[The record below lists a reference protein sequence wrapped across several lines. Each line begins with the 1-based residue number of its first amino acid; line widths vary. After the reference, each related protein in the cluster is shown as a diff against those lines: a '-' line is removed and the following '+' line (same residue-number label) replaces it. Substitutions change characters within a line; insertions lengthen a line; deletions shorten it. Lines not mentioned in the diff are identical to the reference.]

1 MELHCSFHLSSIG
14 GLQLN
19 TLGLDYFALHV
30 AENSMTLP
38 HSARIS
44 RQRMHTVLQRA
55 VGDNDVWCVGE
66 IIVRGEG

>member
-1 MELHCSFHLSSIG
+1 MLDAVLELHCSFHLSSIG

-19 TLGLDYFALHV
+19 TFGLDYFALNV
-30 AENSMTLP
+30 
-38 HSARIS
+38 ARIS

-55 VGDNDVWCVGE
+55 VGYNDVWCLGE